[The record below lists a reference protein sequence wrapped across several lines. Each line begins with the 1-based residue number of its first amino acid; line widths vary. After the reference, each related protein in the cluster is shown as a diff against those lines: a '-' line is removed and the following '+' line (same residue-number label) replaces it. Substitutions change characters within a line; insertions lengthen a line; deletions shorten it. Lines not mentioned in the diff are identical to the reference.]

1 MGNRLLTLPSLAFG
15 SEGRRL
21 HTRPATSVSTAS
33 MAPAPV
39 AVTVLATFHLVIV
52 ATLHTVIVLPVP
64 SAIVILST
72 HRQPDY
78 GENH

>member
-1 MGNRLLTLPSLAFG
+1 
-15 SEGRRL
+15 
-21 HTRPATSVSTAS
+21 

-64 SAIVILST
+64 SAILILST

-78 GENH
+78 SENH